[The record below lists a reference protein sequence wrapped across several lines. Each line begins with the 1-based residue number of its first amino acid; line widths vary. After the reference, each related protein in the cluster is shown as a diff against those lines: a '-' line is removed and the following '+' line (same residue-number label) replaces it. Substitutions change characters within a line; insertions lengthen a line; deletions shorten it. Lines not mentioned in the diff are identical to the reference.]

1 MNALERR
8 ATAGLAG
15 IFAMRMMGLALI
27 LPVFA
32 IYAETLAGHSSF
44 LVGLALGVYGLSQ
57 SLLQIPFGMASDRF
71 GRKPVILFGMLIF
84 LVGSVV
90 AALATTIE
98 MIIVGRA
105 LQGAGAVAAA
115 VIALLSDLTRDEQR
129 TKAMALVGMSIGGSF
144 ILALFIGPMLYDVIS
159 VPGIFWVTAT
169 LAVLGIVM
177 LLLVIPTPERAVPHA
192 PPLSQLVDALRH
204 KQLLRLDFGIFVL
217 HAVMTAIFVVVPL
230 LLVKQAGIPGD
241 KHWQVYLPV
250 LLLSI
255 FIMVPILVTA
265 ERTRQF
271 RLVFPFAIALL
282 VLSQGVIYWNQH
294 SVWGISAG
302 LLLFFGAFNAVE
314 ALLPSLVSRIAPSDG
329 KGAAVGVF
337 SSSEFMGAF
346 VGGALGG
353 ALFGAYGAGAVFL
366 FSAIILGVWF
376 LVALGMGDIKLKT
389 AASDQT
395 DAKSYS

>member
-8 ATAGLAG
+8 ATAGLAA
-15 IFAMRMMGLALI
+15 IFATRMMGLALI

-44 LVGLALGVYGLSQ
+44 LVGLALGIYGLSQ
-57 SLLQIPFGMASDRF
+57 ALLQIPFGIASDRF
-71 GRKPVILFGMLIF
+71 GRKPVILFGMLLF
-84 LVGSVV
+84 LIGSVV
-90 AALATTIE
+90 AALATTME
-98 MIIVGRA
+98 MVIVGRA
-105 LQGAGAVAAA
+105 LQGSGAVAAA

-129 TKAMALVGMSIGGSF
+129 TKAMALVGMSIGASF

-159 VPGIFWVTAT
+159 VPGIFWATAA
-169 LAVLGIVM
+169 LAALGMVVLLFI
-177 LLLVIPTPERAVPHA
+177 IPTPDHAVPHA

-204 KQLLRLDFGIFVL
+204 KQLLRLDIGVFVL
-217 HAVMTAIFVVVPL
+217 HAVMTAVFVVVPL

-241 KHWQVYLPV
+241 KHWQVYPPV
-250 LLLSI
+250 LLLSVL
-255 FIMVPILVTA
+255 IMVPILVTA
-265 ERTRQF
+265 ERTKQF
-271 RLVFPFAIALL
+271 RLVFPFAITLIA
-282 VLSQGVIYWNQH
+282 VSQGVIYWNQH

-314 ALLPSLVSRIAPSDG
+314 ALLPSLVSRIAPADG

-337 SSSEFMGAF
+337 SSSQFMGAF
-346 VGGALGG
+346 AGGAAGG

-366 FSAIILGVWF
+366 FSAILLAIWF
-376 LVALGMGDIKLKT
+376 LVALGMGEIKLKT
-389 AASDQT
+389 AAADQT

>member
-8 ATAGLAG
+8 ATAGLAA
-15 IFAMRMMGLALI
+15 IFATRMMGLALI

-57 SLLQIPFGMASDRF
+57 ALLQIPFGIASDRF
-71 GRKPVILFGMLIF
+71 GRKPVILFGMLLF
-84 LVGSVV
+84 LIGSVV
-90 AALATTIE
+90 AALATTME
-98 MIIVGRA
+98 MVIVGRA
-105 LQGAGAVAAA
+105 LQGSGAVAAA

-129 TKAMALVGMSIGGSF
+129 TKAMALVGMSIGASF
-144 ILALFIGPMLYDVIS
+144 ILALFVGPMLYDVIS
-159 VPGIFWVTAT
+159 VPGIFWATAA
-169 LAVLGIVM
+169 LAALGMVVLLFI
-177 LLLVIPTPERAVPHA
+177 IPTPDHAVPHA

-204 KQLLRLDFGIFVL
+204 KQLLRLDIGVFVL
-217 HAVMTAIFVVVPL
+217 HAVMTAVFVVVPL

-241 KHWQVYLPV
+241 KHWQVYPPV
-250 LLLSI
+250 LLLSVL
-255 FIMVPILVTA
+255 IMVPILVTA
-265 ERTRQF
+265 ERTKQF
-271 RLVFPFAIALL
+271 RLVFPFAITLIA
-282 VLSQGVIYWNQH
+282 VSQGVIYWNQH

-314 ALLPSLVSRIAPSDG
+314 ALLPSLVSRIAPADG

-337 SSSEFMGAF
+337 SSSQFMGAF
-346 VGGALGG
+346 AGGAAGG

-366 FSAIILGVWF
+366 FSAILLAIWF
-376 LVALGMGDIKLKT
+376 LVALGMGEIKLKT
-389 AASDQT
+389 AAADQT

>member
-8 ATAGLAG
+8 ATAGLAA
-15 IFAMRMMGLALI
+15 IFATRMMGLALI

-44 LVGLALGVYGLSQ
+44 LVGLALGIYGLSQ
-57 SLLQIPFGMASDRF
+57 ALLQIPFGIASDRF
-71 GRKPVILFGMLIF
+71 GRKPVILFGMLLF
-84 LVGSVV
+84 LIGSVV
-90 AALATTIE
+90 AALATTME
-98 MIIVGRA
+98 MVIVGRA
-105 LQGAGAVAAA
+105 LQGSGAVAAA

-159 VPGIFWVTAT
+159 VPGIFWATAA
-169 LAVLGIVM
+169 LAALGMVVLLFI
-177 LLLVIPTPERAVPHA
+177 IPTPDHAVPHA

-204 KQLLRLDFGIFVL
+204 KQLLRLDIGVFVL
-217 HAVMTAIFVVVPL
+217 HAVMTAVFVVVPL

-241 KHWQVYLPV
+241 KHWQVYPPV
-250 LLLSI
+250 LLLSVL
-255 FIMVPILVTA
+255 IMVPILVTA
-265 ERTRQF
+265 ERTKQF
-271 RLVFPFAIALL
+271 RLVFPFAITLIA
-282 VLSQGVIYWNQH
+282 VSQGVIYWNQH

-314 ALLPSLVSRIAPSDG
+314 ALLPSLVSRIAPADG

-337 SSSEFMGAF
+337 SSSQFMGAF
-346 VGGALGG
+346 AGGAAGG

-366 FSAIILGVWF
+366 FSAILLAIWF
-376 LVALGMGDIKLKT
+376 LVALGMGEIKLKT
-389 AASDQT
+389 AAADQT

>member
-1 MNALERR
+1 MNPLERR
-8 ATAGLAG
+8 ATAGLAA

-32 IYAETLAGHSSF
+32 IYAEGLAGHTPF
-44 LVGLALGVYGLSQ
+44 LVGLALGIYGLTQ
-57 SLLQIPFGMASDRF
+57 ALLQIPFGIASDRF
-71 GRKPVILFGMLIF
+71 GRKPVIIAGMIVF
-84 LVGSVV
+84 LAGSVV
-90 AALATTIE
+90 AAMATSIE
-98 MIIVGRA
+98 MVIVGRA

-115 VIALLSDLTRDEQR
+115 VIALLADLTRDEQR

-159 VPGIFWVTAT
+159 VPGIFWVTAV
-169 LAVLGIVM
+169 LAFFGIFM
-177 LLLVIPTPERAVPHA
+177 LLWFVPSPERAVPHA

-204 KQLLRLDFGIFVL
+204 KQLLRLDLGIFVL

-230 LLVKQAGIPGD
+230 LLVKQAGIAGD

-255 FIMVPILVTA
+255 FIMVPLLVTA
-265 ERTRQF
+265 ERTKKF
-271 RLVFPFAIALL
+271 GLVFTLAIVLLL
-282 VLSQGVIYWNQH
+282 VSQGVIYWNQA

-314 ALLPSLVSRIAPSDG
+314 ALMPSLVSRIAPADG

-337 SSSEFMGAF
+337 SSSEFLGAF
-346 VGGALGG
+346 VGGAVGG
-353 ALFGAYGAGAVFL
+353 ALFGAFGASAVFL
-366 FSAIILGVWF
+366 FSAILLGFWLLIAF
-376 LVALGMGDIKLKT
+376 GMGDLKLKK
-389 AASDQT
+389 AAVG
-395 DAKSYS
+395 

>member
-8 ATAGLAG
+8 ATAGLAA
-15 IFAMRMMGLALI
+15 IFATRMMGLALI

-44 LVGLALGVYGLSQ
+44 LVGLALGIYGLSQ
-57 SLLQIPFGMASDRF
+57 ALLQIPFGIASDRF
-71 GRKPVILFGMLIF
+71 GRKPVILFGMLLF
-84 LVGSVV
+84 LIGSVV
-90 AALATTIE
+90 AALATTME
-98 MIIVGRA
+98 MVIVGRA
-105 LQGAGAVAAA
+105 LQGSGAVAAA

-144 ILALFIGPMLYDVIS
+144 VLALFVGPLLYDVIS
-159 VPGIFWVTAT
+159 VPGIFWVTAA
-169 LAVLGIVM
+169 LAALGMVV
-177 LLLVIPTPERAVPHA
+177 LLVIIPTPDHAVPHA

-204 KQLLRLDFGIFVL
+204 KQLLRLDIGVFVL

-230 LLVKQAGIPGD
+230 LLVNQAGIPGD
-241 KHWQVYLPV
+241 KHWQVYPPV

-255 FIMVPILVTA
+255 FIMVPILVAA

-271 RLVFPFAIALL
+271 RLVFPFAIALIA
-282 VLSQGVIYWNQH
+282 VSQGVIYWNQYN
-294 SVWGISAG
+294 VWGISAG

-314 ALLPSLVSRIAPSDG
+314 ALLPSLVSRIAPADG
-329 KGAAVGVF
+329 KGAAVGIF
-337 SSSEFMGAF
+337 SSSQFLGAF
-346 VGGALGG
+346 AGGAAGG

-366 FSAIILGVWF
+366 FSAAMLAAWF
-376 LVALGMGDIKLKT
+376 LVALGMGEIKLKT
-389 AASDQT
+389 AAADQT

>member
-8 ATAGLAG
+8 ATTGLAA

-32 IYAETLAGHSSF
+32 IYAETLAGHTSF
-44 LVGLALGVYGLSQ
+44 LVGLALGIYGLTQ
-57 SLLQIPFGMASDRF
+57 ALLQIPFGIASDHF

-84 LVGSVV
+84 LGGSVV

-98 MIIVGRA
+98 MVIVGRA

-115 VIALLSDLTRDEQR
+115 VIALLADLTRDEQR

-144 ILALFIGPMLYDVIS
+144 IIALFVGPMLYDMIS
-159 VPGIFWVTAT
+159 VPGIFWVTAA
-169 LAVLGIVM
+169 LAALGIVM
-177 LLLVIPTPERAVPHA
+177 LLVLIPTPDHAVPHA
-192 PPLSQLVDALRH
+192 PPLTQLLEALRH
-204 KQLLRLDFGIFVL
+204 KQLLRLDIGIFVL
-217 HAVMTAIFVVVPL
+217 HAVMTSIFVVVPL

-255 FIMVPILVTA
+255 LIMVPLLVTA
-265 ERTRQF
+265 ERTKKF
-271 RLVFPFAIALL
+271 RIVFPIAIALL
-282 VLSQGVIYWNQH
+282 AISQGVIYWNQH

-314 ALLPSLVSRIAPSDG
+314 ALMPSLVSRIAPGDG

-346 VGGALGG
+346 VGGAFGG

-366 FSAIILGVWF
+366 FSALILGIWF
-376 LVALGMGDIKLKT
+376 LVSLGMGDLQLKS

-395 DAKSYS
+395 DLKSSS